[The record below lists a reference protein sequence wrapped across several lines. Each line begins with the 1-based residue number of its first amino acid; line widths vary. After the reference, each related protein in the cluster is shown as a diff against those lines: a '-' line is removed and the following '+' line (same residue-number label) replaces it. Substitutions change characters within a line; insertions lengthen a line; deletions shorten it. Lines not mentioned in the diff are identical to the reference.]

1 MRAGR
6 LQRAGRTRSAGSARG
21 AVRLLTDGKGQ
32 MTVELAVLI
41 PPAIIV
47 ALIVFNLMGFIDAC
61 AAFDRLS
68 LDAVVAHGVAPS
80 GTQTEATG
88 ASEVQAAIASALGRE
103 GTCEVSVSVEDVD
116 SGESSSAFVV
126 SPLLRRF
133 VCRLTYKPWPSSV
146 RMPGITLDAPLAL
159 SHERSIVVDRYRPG
173 VVV

>member
-1 MRAGR
+1 MRIEKVFALLGD
-6 LQRAGRTRSAGSARG
+6 
-21 AVRLLTDGKGQ
+21 VRGQ

-41 PPAIIV
+41 PPAIVV
-47 ALIVFNLMGFIDAC
+47 ALISYNLMGFIDAC

-80 GTQTEATG
+80 GTQTQDTA
-88 ASEVQAAIASALGRE
+88 ASEVQAAITSALGRE

-116 SGESSSAFVV
+116 SGEAASAFVI

-133 VCRLTYKPWPSSV
+133 VCRLSYKPWPRYL
-146 RMPGITLDAPLAL
+146 RMPGITLEAPLSLA
-159 SHERSIVVDRYRPG
+159 HERSLVVDRYRPG

>member
-1 MRAGR
+1 MRTVR
-6 LQRAGRTRSAGSARG
+6 
-21 AVRLLTDGKGQ
+21 RLLRGEQGQ

-41 PPAIIV
+41 PPAIVV
-47 ALIVFNLMGFIDAC
+47 ALIAYNLMGFVDAC

-80 GTQTEATG
+80 GAQTEATG
-88 ASEVQAAIASALGRE
+88 ASEVQSAITSALGRE

-116 SGESSSAFVV
+116 SGEASSEFVV

-133 VCRLTYKPWPSSV
+133 VCKLTYKPWPSSV
-146 RMPGITLDAPLAL
+146 RMPGITLDAPFAL
-159 SHERSIVVDRYRPG
+159 EHERSLVVDRYRPG

>member
-1 MRAGR
+1 MTFGKAFALLGD
-6 LQRAGRTRSAGSARG
+6 AR
-21 AVRLLTDGKGQ
+21 GQ

-41 PPAIIV
+41 PPAIVV
-47 ALIVFNLMGFIDAC
+47 ALISYNLMCFIDAC

-80 GTQTEATG
+80 GAQTQDTA

-116 SGESSSAFVV
+116 SGDAAGAFVI

-133 VCRLTYKPWPSSV
+133 VCRLTYRPWPRYV
-146 RMPGITLDAPLAL
+146 RMPGITLEAPLSL
-159 SHERSIVVDRYRPG
+159 THERSLVVDRYRPG